1 MADNDKP
8 NYVDTFVSQLQK
20 GNNTEAGD
28 AFKDALRDKVGDALD
43 TSRKEYASSLFQ
55 SAADVMTGTTTPVAD
70 TTDAAAEHSDSK
82 PEVADALQPSATQ
95 DEVQQAFN
103 QDTAPD
109 NTGE

>member
-1 MADNDKP
+1 MADNEISK
-8 NYVDTFVSQLQK
+8 VDTFVDQLAK
-20 GNNTEAGD
+20 GNNAEAGD

-55 SAADVMTGTTTPVAD
+55 SAANVMTGEVN
-70 TTDAAAEHSDSK
+70 AEDHSDAK
-82 PEVADALQPSATQ
+82 PDVATPIGQSATQ

-103 QDTAPD
+103 HATPG

>member
-1 MADNDKP
+1 MSSEVKNFIDKLSTGK
-8 NYVDTFVSQLQK
+8 NA
-20 GNNTEAGD
+20 EAGD

-55 SAADVMTGTTTPVAD
+55 SAADVMTGQATDVVD
-70 TTDAAAEHSDSK
+70 TTNAAEDHSDAK
-82 PEVADALQPSATQ
+82 PDVATPIGQSATQ

-103 QDTAPD
+103 QATPD

>member
-1 MADNDKP
+1 MPNQEIKNFIDKLGAGK
-8 NYVDTFVSQLQK
+8 NA
-20 GNNTEAGD
+20 EAGD

-55 SAADVMTGTTTPVAD
+55 SAADVMTGQATDVVD
-70 TTDAAAEHSDSK
+70 TTNAAEDHSDAK
-82 PEVADALQPSATQ
+82 PDVATPIGQSATQ

-103 QDTAPD
+103 QATPD